1 MVTFWIAL
9 FVLAIALT
17 VCAGGLLILF
27 HQKIIVNEQGEVTS
41 VEIPLLGKLK
51 TNYPSLA
58 AIFIGVFLAAFVWNK
73 WTIELK
79 SENMPLVA
87 KINLEHAS
95 PNARKDV
102 FVGVIPQK
110 YHIFE
115 NGVLPNTPHDIII
128 SVEKSA
134 DYQFVVYTVVGVD
147 NDGRTQR
154 AVEHGRVRIIGDFER
169 GEFEATLRAQ

>member
-17 VCAGGLLILF
+17 VCIGGLIILF
-27 HQKIIVNEQGEVTS
+27 RQKIVVNEKGEVTS

-51 TNYPSLA
+51 KNYPSLA
-58 AIFIGVFLAAFVWNK
+58 EIFFGVFLAAFVWNK
-73 WTIELK
+73 WTIELE

-110 YHIFE
+110 YHVFE
-115 NGVLPNTPHDIII
+115 NGILPNTTHDIAIT
-128 SVEKSA
+128 VEKSA
-134 DYQFVVYTVVGVD
+134 DYQVVVYTVVGID
-147 NDGRTQR
+147 TDGRTQR
-154 AVEHGRVRIIGDFER
+154 AVEHGRVKIIGDFER
-169 GEFEATLRAQ
+169 GEFAATLRAQ